1 MGPEEPPRDFL
12 HISIYQVLTFLIW
25 ERKDSLAT
33 YRRQNKVNPDGK
45 NHSQKGPKRLIL
57 MDRFWVIMT
66 RSVSIANA
74 LLTLSCAFQVLC
86 LYLNEIVRLLNLC
99 LIECLPPQTV
109 QLIIFLLGP
118 YYF

>member
-1 MGPEEPPRDFL
+1 M
-12 HISIYQVLTFLIW
+12 IVSCASI
-25 ERKDSLAT
+25 LAT
-33 YRRQNKVNPDGK
+33 HRRQNKVNPDGK